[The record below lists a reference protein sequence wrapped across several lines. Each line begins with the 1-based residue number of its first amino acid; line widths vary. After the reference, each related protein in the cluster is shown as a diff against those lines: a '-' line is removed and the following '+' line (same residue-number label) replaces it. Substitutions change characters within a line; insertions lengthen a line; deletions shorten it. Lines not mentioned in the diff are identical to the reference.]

1 MTKQEEIRE
10 GIAGVICD
18 KICGYCAGRGEE
30 IYNGLEE
37 RDKGDFRVD
46 ADKIIAYLHNN
57 DVVIKVDRELPA
69 MESQERSIIFA
80 DFLKKSGYVAVE
92 PLNETT
98 RRSK

>member
-1 MTKQEEIRE
+1 MTKQAEIRE
-10 GIAGVICD
+10 GINQYLTKRFICD
-18 KICGYCAGRGEE
+18 QDGEVPE
-30 IYNGLEE
+30 DECLHEA
-37 RDKGDFRVD
+37 D
-46 ADKIIAYLHNN
+46 ALLAYLHSHG
-57 DVVIKVDRELPA
+57 VVIRADRELPA